1 MELER
6 GKKAISPVVATVL
19 LITIGIIVVAIIFI
33 WAKGTISDVDS
44 KFGTPLNQVCSD
56 LSIDVSVTG
65 SRVDVVNRESR
76 YAIEDVMLRDSSGG
90 LSDCGFD
97 PISPGSSDSDGNCAS
112 GIDVDAVIPVLRG
125 DDGSRYN
132 CADDEI
138 TSF

>member
-6 GKKAISPVVATVL
+6 GKRAISPVVATVL

-33 WAKGTISDVDS
+33 WARGTISDVDS
-44 KFGTPLNQVCSD
+44 KFGTPLNQVCND
-56 LSIDVSVTG
+56 LNIDVSVSSSG
-65 SRVDVVNRESR
+65 MVNVVNRESR
-76 YAIEDVMLRDSSGG
+76 YAIEDIILRDSGGG
-90 LSDCGFD
+90 LKDCGIG
-97 PISPGSSDSDGNCAS
+97 PISPGGSDSIDCDSSD
-112 GIDVDAVIPVLRG
+112 VEAVIPVLKG